1 MNYSV
6 SCVTIGSCTRKCYL
20 DVSNRTPSCFFL
32 DKKRDKQLGRI
43 IFCRPGCF
51 FLKSKRDKQPGSIIF
66 YEINIS
72 SSCRPGCFSFEPK
85 RDKQLGSIIFSR

>member
-1 MNYSV
+1 MNYYIT
-6 SCVTIGSCTRKCYL
+6 CVTIGSFTRKCYL
-20 DVSNRTPSCFFL
+20 DVSSRRPSCFFL
-32 DKKRDKQLGRI
+32 DKKRDKQLGPI
-43 IFCRPGCF
+43 ILYRPGCF
-51 FLKSKRDKQPGSIIF
+51 SLEPKRGKQPGPIIF